1 LKYKTGSMKGITLAL
16 FAVCLLAVAGCQKER
31 ISTLDLK
38 GQIFSRFG
46 YKSSYSYKDVY
57 YTMTFSVD
65 TVSGTAVQKMRY
77 TPRED
82 DPIDGEDLGSELLY
96 VYETGVDSN
105 GADYLK
111 VWNYN
116 AASKGGKGIGP
127 TIYEMPDANT
137 IKVPYYED
145 VNGSIK
151 LGGYY
156 VYSRVK

>member
-1 LKYKTGSMKGITLAL
+1 MKRITLAL
-16 FAVCLLAVAGCQKER
+16 LAVCLLAVAGCQKER
-31 ISTLDLK
+31 ISTLNLK
-38 GQIFSRFG
+38 GQIFSRYG

-65 TVSGTAVQKMRY
+65 TVSGIAVQKMRY

-82 DPIDGEDLGSELLY
+82 DPISGEDLGSELLY
-96 VYETGVDSN
+96 VYETGVDGN

-111 VWNYN
+111 VWNFRAN
-116 AASKGGKGIGP
+116 ATGCKGAGP

-137 IKVPYYED
+137 IKVPHFEA